1 VVNELY
7 ELMKTGSMKQQAAC
21 EAIESLNVMNELHH
35 YHPLVCGTIPIGIDI
50 STSDLDIIME
60 VKDFQIFEKELH
72 YLYSLNEN
80 FRIKRRIIGGL
91 QVVKANF
98 TYKDFEF
105 ELFGQVK
112 PVYTQNAYL
121 HMVIEHSILKSWPEL
136 KKQVIH
142 LKRVGHNT
150 EEAFCKLLGISG
162 DPYEK
167 LIRYGIE
174 EGIISR

>member
-1 VVNELY
+1 
-7 ELMKTGSMKQQAAC
+7 
-21 EAIESLNVMNELHH
+21 
-35 YHPLVCGTIPIGIDI
+35 
-50 STSDLDIIME
+50 
-60 VKDFQIFEKELH
+60 
-72 YLYSLNEN
+72 
-80 FRIKRRIIGGL
+80 
-91 QVVKANF
+91 
-98 TYKDFEF
+98 
-105 ELFGQVK
+105 VK